1 MATLRNR
8 NEQVGYGETVQLR
21 VQFKNAFTGEAADL
35 DTFPT
40 LTIVQ
45 PSGNVYLGPTTQGV
59 FRLSTGLYGYDLPI
73 MLNAT
78 PGVWNDLWSGSLD
91 GYNVTGELLFVVTNT
106 NLPAVNTDGYIHLG
120 DDPGFCYSQ
129 TAIRNINVLIKTL
142 QARLNS
148 RGKATVKDEFGNDIL
163 IDCDIYSIETLTSFL
178 ANSISLFNEIPHFT
192 FFTFEDT
199 EFIKIF
205 HDVIVQG
212 ATLMALASKAL
223 IERGREFQFND
234 NGISFTPPT
243 VSELLNSQH
252 GTELA
257 NHWEKVKLI
266 KANMKPGPLGLG
278 TLSISTSR
286 NPAVR
291 RLRHLRARAIY

>member
-1 MATLRNR
+1 MATLRTR
-8 NEQVGYGETVQLR
+8 TEQVGYGETIQLR
-21 VQFKNAFTGEAADL
+21 VQFRNAFTGEPADL
-35 DTFPT
+35 DSFPT

-45 PSGNVYLGPTTQGV
+45 PSGNVFLGPTSQGV
-59 FRLSTGLYGYDLPI
+59 FRVSTGLYGYDLPI

-91 GYNVTGELLFVVTNT
+91 GYNISGDLLFVVTNT
-106 NLPAVNTDGYIHLG
+106 NLPAVNTDGYINLG

-142 QARLNS
+142 RARLDS

-163 IDCDIYSIETLTSFL
+163 IDCDIYSVEQLTSFL

-192 FFTFEDT
+192 FYTFEDT

-212 ATLMALASKAL
+212 ATLMALASKSL
-223 IERGREFQFND
+223 LERGREFQFND

-243 VSELLNSQH
+243 VSELMNTQWS
-252 GTELA
+252 TELN

-266 KANMKPGPLGLG
+266 KSNLKPQPLGLG
-278 TLSISTSR
+278 TLTISTSR
-286 NPAVR
+286 HPAIQ
-291 RLRHLRARAIY
+291 RLRHLRSRQIY

>member
-1 MATLRNR
+1 MATLRTR
-8 NEQVGYGETVQLR
+8 TEQVGYGETIQLR
-21 VQFKNAFTGEAADL
+21 VQFRNAFTGEPADL
-35 DTFPT
+35 DSFPN

-45 PSGNVYLGPTTQGV
+45 PSGNVFLGPTSQGV
-59 FRLSTGLYGYDLPI
+59 FRVSTGLYGYDLPI

-91 GYNVTGELLFVVTNT
+91 GYNISGDLLFVVTNT

-142 QARLNS
+142 RARLDS

-163 IDCDIYSIETLTSFL
+163 IDCDIYSVEQLTSFL
-178 ANSISLFNEIPHFT
+178 ANSISLFNETPHFT

-212 ATLMALASKAL
+212 ATLMALASKSL
-223 IERGREFQFND
+223 LERGREFQFQD

-243 VSELLNSQH
+243 VSELLNSQF
-252 GTELA
+252 GTELN
-257 NHWEKVKLI
+257 NHWEKVKMI
-266 KANMKPGPLGLG
+266 KNSMKPSPTGLG
-278 TLSISTSR
+278 TLTISTSR
-286 NPAVR
+286 HPAIQK
-291 RLRHLRARAIY
+291 LRHLRSRRLF

>member
-1 MATLRNR
+1 MVTLRTR
-8 NEQVGYGETVQLR
+8 TEQVGYGETIQLR
-21 VQFKNAFTGEAADL
+21 VQFRNAFTGEPADL
-35 DTFPT
+35 DSFPT

-45 PSGNVYLGPTTQGV
+45 PSGNVFLGPTSQGV
-59 FRLSTGLYGYDLPI
+59 FRVSTGLYGYDLPI

-91 GYNVTGELLFVVTNT
+91 GYNISGDLLFVVTNT
-106 NLPAVNTDGYIHLG
+106 NLPAVNTDGYVALG

-142 QARLNS
+142 RARLDS

-163 IDCDIYSIETLTSFL
+163 IDCDIYSVEQLTSFL

-192 FFTFEDT
+192 FYTFEDT

-212 ATLMALASKAL
+212 ATLMALASKSL
-223 IERGREFQFND
+223 LERGREFQFSD

-243 VSELLNSQH
+243 VSELMNTQW
-252 GTELA
+252 GTELN

-266 KANMKPGPLGLG
+266 KANMKPQGIGLG
-278 TLSISTSR
+278 TLTISTSR

-291 RLRHLRARAIY
+291 RLRHLRARQIF